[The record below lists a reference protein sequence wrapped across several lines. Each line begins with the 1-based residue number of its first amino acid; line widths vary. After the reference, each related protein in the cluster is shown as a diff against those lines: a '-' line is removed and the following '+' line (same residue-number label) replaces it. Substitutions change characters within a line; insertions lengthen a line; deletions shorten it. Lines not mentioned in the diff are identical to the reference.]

1 MILRVSNRGWVFK
14 NFAHRDALECGMDGG
29 PRITVFKLCFVT

>member
-1 MILRVSNRGWVFK
+1 MILRVSKGGWVLN
-14 NFAHRDALECGMDGG
+14 NFVHRDAFECSMDGG